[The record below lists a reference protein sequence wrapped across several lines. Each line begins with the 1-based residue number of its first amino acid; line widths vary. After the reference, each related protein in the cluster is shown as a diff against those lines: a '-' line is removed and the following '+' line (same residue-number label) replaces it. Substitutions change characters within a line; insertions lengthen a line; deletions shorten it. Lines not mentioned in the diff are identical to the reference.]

1 MSANNRH
8 THFGRITKLQT
19 DYLTVSEMRDNL
31 KFLTIVTPWG
41 NDLDKKKRRREDEI
55 FEEIIRAMRE
65 ITEMISEGGI
75 DLRDLLERINKE
87 SLLGFRYVYTPGKSR
102 IEVLDDRGWREIPI
116 EDELQEEVPNVSDHE
131 TSDQSVGKEFSVS
144 KVLETKSTKVVTP
157 TEVKLLILAPDVEE
171 KDVKIRKIGNSIE
184 VMCKRRDGSG
194 YFETME
200 VPEDISIDEMTI
212 SKRDGKYIEI
222 RIPRIIS

>member
-1 MSANNRH
+1 M
-8 THFGRITKLQT
+8 
-19 DYLTVSEMRDNL
+19 
-31 KFLTIVTPWG
+31 
-41 NDLDKKKRRREDEI
+41 DKKKRRREDEI

-157 TEVKLLILAPDVEE
+157 TEVKL
-171 KDVKIRKIGNSIE
+171 
-184 VMCKRRDGSG
+184 
-194 YFETME
+194 
-200 VPEDISIDEMTI
+200 
-212 SKRDGKYIEI
+212 
-222 RIPRIIS
+222 